1 LGKKILLALII
12 ALLIIAPYLANRTLV
27 FIPGFNG
34 MPVSPGINA
43 VVHTRALTSNKY
55 DPWRYTY

>member
-1 LGKKILLALII
+1 MLALII